1 MPAPS
6 HRLSGTRLHRIW
18 KAMRTRCNNT
28 KPYYKYWNGKGI
40 KVCEE
45 WNDFLTFRNWAI
57 SHGYT
62 NSLTLDRIDGDKNY
76 QPSNCRW
83 ATPAEQNRNHKK
95 QIIYKGEL
103 SSDATKRLGGKGKN
117 LVAQRIRILG
127 WSYKKAF
134 TTPVDNS
141 RKKNATIVK

>member
-1 MPAPS
+1 
-6 HRLSGTRLHRIW
+6 
-18 KAMRTRCNNT
+18 MRTRCNN
-28 KPYYKYWNGKGI
+28 KNLSRYKYWGGKGI
-40 KVCEE
+40 KVCEQ
-45 WNDFLTFRNWAI
+45 WNDFITFRDWAL
-57 SHGYT
+57 SSGYKK
-62 NSLTLDRIDGDKNY
+62 NLTLDRIDGDKNY
-76 QPSNCRW
+76 EPSNCRW

-103 SSDATKRLGGKGKN
+103 SSDATKRLGGKNQN

-141 RKKNATIVK
+141 RKKSVTIIK